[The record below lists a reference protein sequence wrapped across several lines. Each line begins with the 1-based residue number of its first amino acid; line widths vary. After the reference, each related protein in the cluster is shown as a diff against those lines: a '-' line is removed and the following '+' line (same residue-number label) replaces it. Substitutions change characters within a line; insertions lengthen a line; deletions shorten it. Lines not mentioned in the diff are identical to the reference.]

1 MAAICLPSTLC
12 LPQNKNQRITKVGA
26 ELKQKRA
33 HKVWSGKIG
42 NDTFNHEIKPT
53 NNIKTNPNKNTKPK
67 HHLSHFNS
75 FHSHPFAGSKTIRL
89 TSCLHFQF
97 RYYVMHKTGKIRD
110 LP

>member
-1 MAAICLPSTLC
+1 MFILLSKFNEKWRQFAFPLHSV
-12 LPQNKNQRITKVGA
+12 PQNKNQRITKVGA

-75 FHSHPFAGSKTIRL
+75 FHSRPSLAAKQL
-89 TSCLHFQF
+89 
-97 RYYVMHKTGKIRD
+97 D
-110 LP
+110 